1 MSLMCGGGGGDGGA
15 EQSPEEQM
23 ADEELRKMQRETE
36 SKETKVCS
44 TLLVEVSC
52 LRCSASAHDCRVWG
66 QAKSPCASVPRARV
80 GVTRAML
87 MVRSERYHTRLAEL
101 LGRDLTCTAQQ
112 RSGGSQV

>member
-1 MSLMCGGGGGDGGA
+1 MSLICGGGGGDGA
-15 EQSPEEQM
+15 EKSPEEQK

-66 QAKSPCASVPRARV
+66 QAKSPCLCSTRAR
-80 GVTRAML
+80 
-87 MVRSERYHTRLAEL
+87 
-101 LGRDLTCTAQQ
+101 
-112 RSGGSQV
+112 GSDAGNADG